1 MIDTPI
7 PDARRRRGLLKAA
20 LAWLLEIDR
29 PIPERTPDELAA
41 EVERNY
47 SWNFTVNL
55 LDGAFFWFGSAFISS
70 STILSLFLSKLTTN
84 PLAFGVLA
92 VITQA
97 GWYIPQLLTANISEQ
112 LPRKKAV
119 AVNLGFFTERLP
131 ILLLVPTAWV
141 AGQSAL
147 AGAFLLLGIYAWH
160 SVGAGV
166 LAVSWQDLIARTFPV
181 NRRGRLLGLTQ
192 FLGAGMGTLGALV
205 STWLLERFAFPT
217 NFVYTFA
224 IAAVFV
230 TISWGFLAL
239 TREPVQRVTA
249 PRRSNREY
257 LATLPEVVRG
267 DTNLRHFLMARA
279 LLALGGMSV
288 GFVTVSAVSR
298 WQIPDA
304 TAGLY
309 TFAWL
314 IGQTLGNLALG
325 FLADRRGH
333 KLNLEIA
340 ALLGL
345 SAFMLAWL
353 APNPNWY
360 FAVFALNGVISGAL
374 FVSGILIVLEMC
386 DPARRPTY
394 TGISNTAVGIV
405 GVAAPLL
412 GAALAEV
419 DYRLLF
425 AVSALA
431 YLVGFALFRWW
442 VREPRTLSPDAH

>member
-1 MIDTPI
+1 MTDTPI

-112 LPRKKAV
+112 IPRKKAV
-119 AVNLGFFTERLP
+119 VVNLGFFTERLA
-131 ILLLVPTAWV
+131 IILLVPTAWV
-141 AGQSAL
+141 AGHSPL
-147 AGAFLLLGIYAWH
+147 AGVFLLLGIYGWH
-160 SVGAGV
+160 SLGAGV

-205 STWLLERFAFPT
+205 STWLLQRFAFPT

-257 LATLPEVVRG
+257 LATLPQVVRG
-267 DTNLRHFLMARA
+267 DANLRHFLIARA

-288 GFVTVSAVSR
+288 GFVTV
-298 WQIPDA
+298 
-304 TAGLY
+304 
-309 TFAWL
+309 
-314 IGQTLGNLALG
+314 
-325 FLADRRGH
+325 
-333 KLNLEIA
+333 
-340 ALLGL
+340 
-345 SAFMLAWL
+345 
-353 APNPNWY
+353 
-360 FAVFALNGVISGAL
+360 
-374 FVSGILIVLEMC
+374 
-386 DPARRPTY
+386 
-394 TGISNTAVGIV
+394 
-405 GVAAPLL
+405 
-412 GAALAEV
+412 
-419 DYRLLF
+419 
-425 AVSALA
+425 
-431 YLVGFALFRWW
+431 
-442 VREPRTLSPDAH
+442 